1 MEMMNN
7 FGNDVYFLVTY
18 IDLYDDKM
26 NEGLSG
32 ETTHQ
37 AVLTQDQINN
47 LGFVRIISV
56 TRIY

>member
-18 IDLYDDKM
+18 
-26 NEGLSG
+26 EGLSG

>member
-18 IDLYDDKM
+18 IM